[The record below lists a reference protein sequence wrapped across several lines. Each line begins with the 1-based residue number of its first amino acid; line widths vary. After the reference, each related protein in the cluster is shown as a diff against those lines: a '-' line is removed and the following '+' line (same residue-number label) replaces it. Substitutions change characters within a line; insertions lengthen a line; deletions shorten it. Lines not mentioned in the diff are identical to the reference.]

1 MLNLT
6 NAMLLKGGSDGLR
19 WGWDAMSTTPAQIL
33 TYSNWHEED
42 ALHTSEQRWQFFLHT
57 AGAVTKCF
65 ITSAPGQET
74 PVTVESVGA
83 WHPLIQ
89 KEERKGDSCN
99 PGKLQ
104 GKCHHVQRQAVSFLW
119 AEHRHWSPRFSRFY
133 KYYLLLCCL
142 CDVWI
147 QIQN

>member
-119 AEHRHWSPRFSRFY
+119 AEHRHWSRDSPGFINII
-133 KYYLLLCCL
+133 CCL
-142 CDVWI
+142 CVVWI